1 MVWPEDGH
9 SGCVYNSSFPS
20 LNDSCVEH
28 ITTHRL
34 SNLTNVCW
42 FRCEIHSVQCRGRIN
57 VDSVCVRSWANL
69 WAEKDTN
76 HLKVKWNEMYIQR
89 EMIEYRDDKHAEQTN
104 ERKENETHNWNIG
117 QYTYINTY
125 IWLENLLTKRF
136 SPYFPIIQ
144 WKKARN
150 RTRSEP
156 KLNLCH
162 CLSALIANGRPMF

>member
-1 MVWPEDGH
+1 MDIRDVSTIAH
-9 SGCVYNSSFPS
+9 SLRWTIPALSISQ
-20 LNDSCVEH
+20 H
-28 ITTHRL
+28 IDCRIWLMFVDFGAKSIRYSVAH
-34 SNLTNVCW
+34 W
-42 FRCEIHSVQCRGRIN
+42 FRCGRIN

-104 ERKENETHNWNIG
+104 EREENETHNWNIG